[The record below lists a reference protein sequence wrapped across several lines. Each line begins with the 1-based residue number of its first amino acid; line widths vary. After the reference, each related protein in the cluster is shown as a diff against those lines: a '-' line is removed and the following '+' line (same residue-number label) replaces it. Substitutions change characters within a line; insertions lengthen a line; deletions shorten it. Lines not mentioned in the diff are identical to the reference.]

1 MATHDTLIHGGR
13 LIDGAGNPW
22 VRADVALAG
31 GRIAAVAPPGL
42 LDGTA
47 AETVDAGDLAV
58 CPGFIDIQ
66 SHSIVPFLTDRRSLS
81 KVTQGVTTEIM
92 GEAWTPSPAGGL
104 IANPFPEELRSRLG
118 DALDGWNALA
128 AGWTR
133 FAPWLED
140 LAARGV
146 SVNVGSF
153 LGHGTLREY
162 AMGYDMAPA
171 SDAQIA
177 VMRRVMAEA
186 MEDGAFGLATAL
198 IYPPSSYATFEE
210 LVAVMEVVAAYRG
223 VHITHMRSEET
234 RILEALGETI
244 EIARRTGVAT
254 EIYHLKAAGRG
265 NWGLMPEVIARIEAA
280 RAEGLDVT
288 ADMYPYEAA
297 GTGLATV
304 LPTWAEADGKL
315 WDNLAD
321 PAMRERI
328 RQDIVNPPPGF
339 ENLGAVEGATNVVLA
354 GLLRPDLEHLN
365 GRVLADVARERGQH
379 WADTAMD
386 LLHVE
391 GQNIFCFYF
400 EMSDDNI
407 RRQLQLPWIKIS
419 TDAGGVDPADLAG
432 QGWHHPRAFGSYPRV
447 LGHYC
452 RDEGVIGLEDA
463 VRKMTSSVAARLG
476 IRDRGLIAPGMA
488 ADVVIFDPARIADR
502 ATFSDPH
509 QLPVGVR
516 DVWVNGERVLAA
528 APRRWRPGVAP
539 VWAPAASTRSPLTQT
554 SRTPTGSWCGSE
566 KVARSAI

>member
-1 MATHDTLIHGGR
+1 MPSFDTIIHGGR
-13 LIDGAGNPW
+13 LIDGTGNPW
-22 VRADVALAG
+22 THADVALAG
-31 GRIAAVAPPGL
+31 GAVVAITEPGML
-42 LDGTA
+42 PGDA
-47 AETVDAGDLAV
+47 AESVDAEGHVV

-92 GEAWTPSPAGGL
+92 GESWTPSPSGGL
-104 IANPFPEELRSRLG
+104 IERPFPEELRSRLG
-118 DALDGWNALA
+118 DALDEWNRLA
-128 AGWTR
+128 EGWTR
-133 FAPWLED
+133 FGDWLED

-162 AMGYDMAPA
+162 AMGYDMAEASPA
-171 SDAQIA
+171 QLGT
-177 VMRRVMAEA
+177 MRRVMAEA

-210 LVAVMEVVAAYRG
+210 LVSVMEIVAAYRG

-234 RILEALGETI
+234 RILEALDETI
-244 EIARRTGVAT
+244 EIARRTGAAT
-254 EIYHLKAAGRG
+254 EVYHLKAAGRG
-265 NWGLMPEVIARIEAA
+265 NWHLIPDVIARIEDA
-280 RAEGLDVT
+280 RAAGIDIT

-315 WDNLAD
+315 WTNLAD

-328 RQDIVNPPPGF
+328 RDDIINPPPGF

-354 GLLRPDLEHLN
+354 GMLRPELEHLN
-365 GRVLADVARERGQH
+365 GRVLADVASERGQH
-379 WADTAMD
+379 WADTSMD

-407 RRQLQLPWIKIS
+407 CRQLKLPWIKVS
-419 TDAGGVDPADLAG
+419 TDAGGTDPLTLAG
-432 QGWHHPRAFGSYPRV
+432 QGWHHPRAFGTYTRV
-447 LGHYC
+447 LGHYS
-452 RDEGVIGLEDA
+452 RDLGIITLEDA
-463 VRKMTSSVAARLG
+463 IRKMTSSVAARLG
-476 IRDRGLIAPGMA
+476 IRNRGLLAPGFA
-488 ADVVIFDPARIADR
+488 ADVVVFDPATVADR

-509 QLPVGVR
+509 QLSVGIR
-516 DVWVNGERVLAA
+516 DVWVNGARVLANGSHTGA
-528 APRRWRPGVAP
+528 TPGAHLRSSAWTGPR
-539 VWAPAASTRSPLTQT
+539 
-554 SRTPTGSWCGSE
+554 
-566 KVARSAI
+566 